1 MENVFS
7 NFNKLLMSYCR
18 LPHLRYTSIMPWQKL
33 DPPSHGTIIPTIPI
47 SSILIFLNSK
57 RTNVTNRFLVLFVY
71 SAIAMWI
78 KTTDIVIL
86 WSSHI
91 DLGIIFLHLS
101 SSTCRNPPTTV
112 ATLTGNSSARSPV
125 SLKAT
130 RTWLTL
136 WTKLPLMAS
145 LSLTPKWT
153 PFWRN
158 ETFWPG
164 SSKPAPLKS

>member
-1 MENVFS
+1 MIKVKCGE
-7 NFNKLLMSYCR
+7 
-18 LPHLRYTSIMPWQKL
+18 IWQ
-33 DPPSHGTIIPTIPI
+33 TM
-47 SSILIFLNSK
+47 IFFFFWL
-57 RTNVTNRFLVLFVY
+57 FLVLFVC

-86 WSSHI
+86 WSSHQQKVLNVTSGLFSYI
-91 DLGIIFLHLS
+91 SLP
-101 SSTCRNPPTTV
+101 TCRNPPMTV
-112 ATLTGNSSARSPV
+112 ATLTGNSSAKSPV

-136 WTKLPLMAS
+136 WTRLPSMAS